1 MDPHYFSKSS
11 GFCKA
16 RILNL
21 ESTVQNNSIQKV
33 QGESV
38 AKIQRR
44 RHSVCFRLKRSTAS
58 ELVKLF
64 TDPPSKMLQPFKLWS
79 YGCETC
85 SLI

>member
-21 ESTVQNNSIQKV
+21 ESTVKNNSIQKV
-33 QGESV
+33 QGLSV

-44 RHSVCFRLKRSTAS
+44 THSVCFTVDLNEARQAN
-58 ELVKLF
+58 
-64 TDPPSKMLQPFKLWS
+64 W
-79 YGCETC
+79 
-85 SLI
+85 